1 MCNLFS
7 GLAGTFLSL
16 PWVLRYQVKD
26 RGEVKALFPE
36 EIGAIVLR
44 KLRDYAEELAC
55 GKVQVSIMF
64 HTTRVPIILYCV
76 LTSRAVKCRL
86 ASNTTRPGTFVFTFL
101 ILEYICL
108 LSSSSSCPVLRD
120 LSSER
125 IHKRRGRGRQDRRS
139 HGRPQRA

>member
-1 MCNLFS
+1 MISNMNVYLFS

-64 HTTRVPIILYCV
+64 HTTHHAVLCIDLACGKVQVRHQILPI
-76 LTSRAVKCRL
+76 
-86 ASNTTRPGTFVFTFL
+86 
-101 ILEYICL
+101 
-108 LSSSSSCPVLRD
+108 PVL
-120 LSSER
+120 LYLLF
-125 IHKRRGRGRQDRRS
+125 
-139 HGRPQRA
+139 